1 MSLNAVRKTIGGA
14 ALLVG
19 GLVVSPLAHTDASG
33 PLSPFPLTGAYSA
46 FHKEDRNHISII
58 EISGNYNKELA
69 PGQPNVEP
77 RAVIAR
83 EFFRTH
89 PDRYDFI
96 VAFSSFEFDTGEALA
111 FHWPV
116 QNKVKGIGVP
126 EFDVSNLFGSQG
138 KLQGFTDMAALTRYK
153 TDPLDPEFET
163 VLSVMAHEILHQW
176 ASHVRFRLPD
186 GSVSEGLLGRD
197 NSHWSY
203 LLDTD
208 ASVEY
213 GAQWKDNGDGTFTA
227 VGTRK
232 FFSPLDLYLM
242 GFYRKEEVPP
252 FFLIENPAIDKRQFP
267 QENVTITG
275 TRREVTIDDIVAVEG
290 ERIPSADEAQ
300 KDFRLAFV
308 LLVGPNQT
316 PTDAQMLAMNNIRN
330 AFMTRFAI
338 MTGGRAVAQAFP
350 EALPTVQQGAPT
362 TVVVGDLRP
371 GDALI
376 DDALVWLR
384 GRQTTQGFWMD
395 KSTTRVRDT
404 TSVLRTLVQTDT
416 GFGGAGQAVQW
427 LASQPVAN
435 TDYLARHA
443 TTLSDIGSN
452 AASQRAQLAALQ
464 NSDGGWGLAAGYGSN
479 PFDTALALLALAG
492 FGDVPQAAIDKAAQY
507 LLSKQGAD
515 GGWSSVDGGASRT
528 SVTATVLQALKA
540 AGKAS
545 ATVTSSAVAWIA
557 TKQNADGGF
566 GDSPSTAH
574 DTANVLQTL
583 MTVDA
588 LNGVRAS
595 DASGYLVSRQ
605 TLDGSW
611 EGSSYST
618 ALAVS
623 VLKRFNFPNAI
634 VVAPIV
640 ATPAQP
646 RDGDRVALSV
656 TVRNDGNVPMPASVL
671 RIYDGD
677 PAAGGTAVGADVA
690 IPVIAPQG
698 AFTFSPLWDT
708 FDKAGAHTL
717 FAVVDPAN
725 VHTETSKRDNRA
737 SLAIVVQPAADQADL
752 ALATT
757 DIAITPAQ
765 PNALPTTLGIS
776 ATVRNSG
783 KTDAPNVRVVLWE
796 GAIGSGVMIGDTVV
810 SVPGRS
816 TAVAN
821 FTYVLR
827 KSGSTT
833 FNVQADPDGVIAE
846 ANETNN
852 AADAVVT
859 TAPAIDLE
867 ITNADVVLDKN
878 PAYLGN
884 DVNFKVT
891 LRNRGTLESPS
902 VAVRYSITD
911 GNTTTELRT
920 NTVQIKEGAT
930 VEQNIAWRVDRVGT
944 LTFTAQLD
952 SAGLVPEIDEGNNAG
967 SAIFSATAAVGP
979 NLAVSYQ
986 DFTFNPNPAHEGYD
1000 ATLSAV
1006 VRNTGNVDA
1015 TNVVVAFY
1023 NGDPTIGG
1031 VQVGTTQTIPLLA
1044 AGASVTATTIWPQVP
1059 ASGAKVMFVSAD
1071 PQNTI
1076 AEGIEDDNL
1085 AFNLLDVLS
1094 LPDLAITAGDI
1105 QLSPSFPKTGD
1116 TVSLTARV
1124 TNLGQQ
1130 GASNIV
1136 VRAFDGDPAAG
1147 GVQIGGDEVLPSI
1160 AGFGAGVVSFNWNL
1174 GATAGSR
1181 PVVVQVDPASAIVE
1195 RNRVNNSARKDTA
1208 VQDGNL
1214 FATNVYFSPDGD
1226 GVKDNTQFFFR
1237 LATPTTASVVVLNK
1251 QDKVV
1256 RTYSGALFTNI
1267 TDGNATWDGLDDLG
1281 RLVSD
1286 GDYRMRVLDAGGSMQ
1301 GEVFVHL
1308 DTNRSSLLQ
1317 AAGTKYESFNNLTC
1331 ELPNIRE
1338 RKITQD
1344 DETIAFVIDTG
1355 TSAQSPY
1362 PKGVYRMAGNG
1373 TEIRAIVPES
1383 WFGSGRYP
1391 SQLAFAANGSA
1402 VAFLASQS
1410 VYPYRRALWVVD
1422 GDGKNLRE
1430 IIPPFD
1436 RPLNFFFSPD
1446 GKNLFVSFA
1455 DDNQVRL
1462 IPLNGA
1468 PQRIVYSSRPN
1479 SIDPFRLKLSADGNK
1494 LALVDFNLDG
1504 NYQGAV
1510 VVVDVRTGAHAE
1522 VSARATNLYDM
1533 HFSWSRDG
1541 NRIATLD
1548 PNAWEIL
1555 VSDRNGNLIR
1565 RIEPPLMPTPDQ
1577 GSELRNLQWAANGA
1591 ELAFTARVYGSNGG
1605 GDFGFGIARVAVVPG
1620 AGGGGTPTDPGGVY
1634 VADLVTGKVE
1644 KAAPFRAEG
1653 FGCFECFSY
1662 HVSTWD
1668 GKQWVE
1674 RGVLHYGMHYQEK
1687 RLDLSRFLPDG
1698 NGDYRVRIRQQGLEA
1713 AHVEQ
1718 VTLVANG
1725 ARVLPSSALHLG
1737 NNRDVL
1743 AKVLYPDHEVLDLF
1757 GAEMEVR
1764 WPGMAG
1770 GKIELAL
1777 NAREEELSKRKT
1789 LPFSYPAGTTHTYTY
1804 AIRGNRPMTV
1814 DGNQTA
1820 QDGLGDPLFKVFS
1833 RPGTGHPPAEVY
1845 GYVQSDSQYLYGAL
1859 DFTVDN
1865 TEDGDNDWGAM
1876 RVRVGNAWK
1885 EFRITASDRRYG
1897 AVGFVH
1903 TGMVHHTHKYYE
1915 FKIPLTEIGFGE
1927 GDTVDVAF
1935 QAYGTAAIVIDEP
1948 STGLSPYGQLLWAPG
1963 ERSLVYTGS
1972 SYWDST
1978 VGIFLDKG
1986 NAVRALFENWNSNLS
2001 NPEFSPTGR
2010 QLLFSSG
2017 KAVLDPTSTCYQQ
2030 GWSDN
2035 WSFKTLLNLTAD
2047 LRAIRSAKVGGILLK
2062 GTASDLNFAG
2072 YALDYA
2078 DAASPNSWNP
2088 IAPASGQPIV
2098 DDLFTTWVPPGPGTY
2113 FVRLSVEDLAGNK
2126 RQTIKRVSWSDA
2138 PSITDLYRTPAFIS
2152 PNGDGVQDAAT
2163 IHYRVLEPVH
2173 LEFNF
2178 YNKLGDRV
2186 RTIARDH
2193 SVIGAE
2199 IDLIWDGR
2207 DDRGLPVADGEY
2219 RMTVQN
2225 YEFFITVDATP
2236 PALTIA
2242 LGDAYRPLRIEVAP
2256 NVFQD
2261 IVSFYQPPLGDP
2273 PFITGI
2279 LKWSVLDTNYRDSI
2293 VEKRAGDGVNAWQLL
2308 YDRDPRERGIGELKT
2323 RELSPADFT
2332 GSTFRAHGSDL
2343 AGNEASAQTP
2353 LAKQELVVHH
2363 FGNFGFNPRKRE
2375 AIGAS
2380 YFEGPTRENL
2390 RTAVLS
2396 MLKAPSTKNEGGY
2409 FKPINT
2415 IPYVPLLSETVDVLP
2430 LQIEHGKA
2438 WFQVGETMRGG
2449 IVQLF
2454 VEFRLPTD
2462 TMWRNGQLVDFLS
2475 YSREMIQLPG
2485 GSVEPVYMPDLSN
2498 AIAPYD
2504 FAATW
2509 DMNGVEAGKTYIV
2522 RLRAIDTEGAAHYS
2536 NAFRFH
2542 TQAVVF
2548 HGLGSESPESDLQ
2561 YLVPAMKRNPPA
2573 PEDYVLWGQE
2583 FIGEPIAEV
2592 RLFVSSTEDP
2602 RYATP
2607 RQVDNVFAYPDG
2619 GFTFNTR
2626 ELESCKTYFGTLEL
2640 RSDATIDPVTG
2651 ERAYRTYSTTGK
2663 PFSIPCLKLGTTIEP
2678 VPADGCDMPSKN
2690 LIEIRLTPM
2699 ALDGAELKLLTLSRT
2714 LPDVGEDVLFNVNQ
2728 PKTNEPPPLV
2738 PRYVYLYGLDTSGL
2752 AEGDYQFPARLI
2764 NVNDQEIV
2772 SPVSVRVDH
2781 TPADVALTYPQEG
2794 QRLCGV
2800 PVTWPDGSVH
2810 NLLPIE
2816 GTITDAGGF
2825 HYQLE
2830 VGQGANPTAFS
2841 QFHDSRLLDSKQVA
2855 LGQQSTAAFGNY
2867 HLNRRAGHLGSLVDL
2882 NGEITL
2888 SLRAPDWGGYERCAK
2903 TTFYFDGKVERLP
2916 ATIDR
2921 KLISPNGDT
2930 LFDDVTIKY
2939 GVEEAVTLDA
2949 EVYRATR
2956 DPSTGVISIVGGP
2969 VRSLARNRS
2978 ILPGEESVSW
2988 DGRDD
2993 AGATVADGQYAIQ
3006 LNYKD
3011 ACGNRA
3017 KQQFDVEV
3025 DNTPPAIAIL
3035 YPKATDPLPL
3045 MVEIQGTVTDA
3056 HIAGYR
3062 TDYGVGS
3069 FADAWVPLK
3078 AGQGNVAV
3086 PAVLAVWNTYGFE
3099 GPHAIRVIA
3108 SDTVGN
3114 QREVAVPLNLAVRA
3128 NIISYLEVT
3137 PDLFSP
3143 NGDAKRETAAVRIG
3157 LDQNALV
3164 TVAILD
3170 AGGTPVRSLADAQTA
3185 AKGSLSINWDG
3196 RNDAGTVL
3204 PDGTY
3209 TVGLVAALASNPLVR
3224 QEEKVSVILDA
3235 TAPAIDITRP
3245 LAGFVPAV
3253 GGMIGSIQDLHLGE
3267 YTAAITSTPA
3277 APIWE
3282 TLDSGNTNRLNS
3294 VLGSLQDRPEGEYAL
3309 KIDAKD
3315 QGEIVS
3321 AKIVP
3326 FIIDSTPPKAS
3337 ITAPA
3342 AGSIVG
3348 IKKSPVNIAGTLEE
3362 KYLKIYKLN
3371 VGNGD
3376 APTVWTELAAGTAL
3390 PLPSVVKAWDVG
3402 ALADGPYTLQ
3412 LHGED
3417 KAGLTGESRVA
3428 VIVDNTP
3435 PTAIITIPAE
3445 GSYVKEALAIT
3456 GSANDAH
3463 FVDYRLDL
3471 APGAKGT
3478 STRWSEIGTN
3488 AQAVTEGNLLSW
3500 EALPPDGVY
3509 TLKLTAKDAADNAA
3523 HTQVQ
3528 VTVDTHPP
3536 GPPQGL
3542 KAVVENGQD
3551 GHLTWTANTEPDL
3564 AGYAV
3569 YRDGIR
3575 ITPALLAVPAYIDPA
3590 LIEGRYTYTVTAFDH
3605 AGWESAKS
3613 EPATIV
3619 VDVTPPAVS
3628 FAVPSDGSTVSGLLD
3643 VKGTAY
3649 SADDF
3654 KEYRLYV
3661 GDGVAPTGWQLLR
3674 RSPVPVLADVL
3685 SQWNTVVLAEGAPFT
3700 LKLEAEDINGNVGI
3714 AFTHVTID
3722 NLPPAAPTGL
3732 VATPSGA
3739 NVQLTWNA
3747 NTEPDLLGYLV
3758 FRDERIANAQG
3769 VVVGSLQPYAVVTTS
3784 YPDLSLPDGPY
3795 TYTIIAIDKAG
3806 NISPPSLPASVTI
3819 DTRPPHA
3826 VIVQPLDGFAFDQSL
3841 YVLATTVDSDV
3852 AHVQF
3857 QYKAPTDTV
3866 WSNVGTADTAAPYEA
3881 NWAPTGLPYGTYEL
3895 RAVATDLGNRVDSA
3909 PTSVNVIY
3917 KDLTKPAVVVGLS
3930 NQVNGG
3936 QVILAW
3942 TANSETDL
3950 AGYHIDRVTT
3960 NGSRVRLTA
3969 IPHAAT
3975 TYADM
3980 GLNDATY
3987 RYTVIAIDT
3996 SDNAAAESAPS
4007 EAVVYT
4013 PTLKQPYTPT
4023 KQSVLG
4029 VQGKGVRQ
4037 ATVSGEIANVQGTAP
4052 LVAVE
4057 SDSSGAFAM
4066 ANIPVVAG
4074 SNTLTVRMTDAQG
4087 NISKDASVAVLVAA
4101 APSQPTGV
4109 VAAANALN
4117 VDLTWNANP
4126 EANIIGYRVSRG
4138 AQPAASDAVQT
4149 GLSPSASSVWSSPY
4163 NAVDGL
4169 SWTYWAP
4176 YSHPGNPAA
4185 GQWLAVSW
4193 PEPRVV
4199 TQIDVSWYDNFY
4211 LAIDYD
4217 VEAWSGNAWITVAE
4231 VRGNAAAQNEIKL
4244 AQPYRTTQARVVIRK
4259 IKAAEA
4265 DYQAVRLS
4273 ELRVL
4278 YADYVAATNYTDPTT
4293 DGQYEYTVT
4302 ALNQYGFESIPSA
4315 PARVAVGDVTAPDA
4329 VTLSAAV
4336 AVADVTLTWSA
4347 SASPDVTHYDLYR
4360 DGALLA
4366 SHSDLANLAYVDR
4379 GVRNGSYVYTVK
4391 ALDAAGNTSVASNE
4405 AMAVVAVAPPPAP
4418 ISLAITVPAIGGA
4431 LDLAW
4436 NPAAGSTPPGY
4447 RVLRASTAGGPYAP
4461 VADVANASLRDSGL
4475 ANGVRYFYV
4484 VLALDSFGNTSIA
4497 SNEASGVPI
4506 DTVAPVVSLHYPA
4519 LPGRLFVTDKAVT
4532 AVIGMT
4538 EPGAAV
4544 TLFQNGQALDAV
4556 TALPAAELRTAP
4568 FSTDYDTTPLSP
4580 DGRLAAFI
4588 NSNNELAIYDFAAQT
4603 QSTVSALNDSNQHF
4617 SWSADGKQL
4626 IFVDRD
4632 SRTFNYLVRAYRL
4645 SDGTTSNVIDA
4656 NADHIRTAVL
4666 SPNGSTLAVVG
4677 RRFSESGLWRVDVA
4691 TNAWVLLLADDVWS
4705 FDAGSLAW
4713 SSDSNQIAYRRSGQA
4728 PAIETINASSGTVNV
4743 VESNSGDSNPR
4754 WSPDGSALL
4763 YTAMRA
4769 GIEQVWHYNT
4779 TTQTA
4784 RALTRDDIWSYEPVW
4799 TQDGRAF
4806 VYSNDNNEL
4815 RLQSL
4820 AGDDARVIAS
4830 GDPNSGYVYG
4840 LQSVR
4845 SGYLAAWLD
4854 NKLVR
4859 IAPPGRFE
4867 YPATMLEVGDNIF
4880 SATARDVSGNISEQ
4894 SPAMIVNYRVQD
4906 RADLVLT
4913 DKDIRILPAA
4923 PALGEAAR
4931 ISITVRNL
4939 GAAAAPAS
4947 EMSLLVVDP
4956 AGRTTTLISG
4966 FAVNPLSPNAS
4977 QSVSADWR
4985 VEAGEGAY
4993 HIVAIADVSNALAE
5007 VSEANNLGLR
5017 TLAVAGSS
5025 LPQVRA
5031 ATDKSRYEANDEVV
5045 ASATIT
5051 NNGESFAGRIELAIE
5066 DSGGYLVRKILSK
5079 PISLAYATNITE
5091 AAHWNAGNT
5100 FAGNYQLRASLYDNA
5115 NALVGEAVAPFAIGA
5130 VAALNANVNTDR
5142 ALYTANDNVHAVG
5155 TISYVNGNS
5164 LLTAV
5169 EARLRI
5175 SNPGGAVV
5183 REASVALGDLL
5194 PDAVGELTLDWNTGV
5209 ATPGEYAVT
5218 VSAEQN
5224 SVVLATATTRF
5235 TVAIGTTQLAG
5246 NLDLSDTAPAAGNPV
5261 AIAYTVEN
5269 KGNAALTQL
5278 PILLRVL
5285 DATTQ
5290 AVLFDQRVLRDVG
5303 LAASAQGTATFSTVG
5318 LPLKTYTVVLQAEQ
5332 SEGNAVNIVTL
5343 KTGSFD
5349 VVDRTPPQVDLRQPL
5364 NNGFLRGDAT
5374 ATVFAL
5380 DSLSRVRVTE
5390 ISLDGGAWMQ
5400 APVNNAAASLYGSLL
5415 PGLVEGPH
5423 TIHARAVDAWG
5434 NIGQSTT
5441 FNFIVDNTPPQ
5452 IAITGVTNGGMY
5464 NTDRVPVITIEEP
5477 YLDRAFTTLNGMP
5490 YISGTP
5496 VTAEGSYYL
5505 VAQATDKAGN
5515 ATRHDTAFDIDKTAP
5530 VIVVTGVDNGGAY
5543 NRDVTPVISATD
5555 AHLKSVSATLD
5566 SVAFSSGTVIAT
5578 EGVHELVLTADDAAG
5593 NIAIDTISFVI
5604 DKTGPTVVFTYP
5616 ADGATL
5622 ATRNSEVRGRTEPN
5636 ATVFF
5641 SAGTY
5646 QTQVLADG
5654 AGTFTVAQV
5663 ALNEGPNVLSAY
5675 ARDRADNVGPA
5686 SSITVHV
5693 GATAELE
5700 AQLLPPSS
5708 VLVWIPRAGGSHC
5721 HEHDDKHDDAHSR
5734 TSTKDGDDDDH
5745 DRECQSHAD
5754 SSKDSVANTDYT
5766 SLLQL
5771 VDAALKLER
5780 AYYTI
5785 VHDEQ
5790 AFVHA
5795 MRSGR
5800 YRTFVLAELHP
5811 GQTASH
5817 CEDGED
5823 SESSG
5828 AKSAS
5833 KKVEDCEDDDNSTG
5847 PALLKIADDTHL
5859 AIRAHVAAGTGLVL
5873 IKNHPDN
5880 NEHWLEV
5887 AGAKP
5892 KGVNTKLEQVVLV
5905 ETPASRAGTWLT
5917 GGYGL
5922 RLKVTGGTAV
5932 GKLLP
5937 DGNYPGLVINTYE
5950 SGRVAWLPFNPAS
5963 FKDVDGAKGVIADA
5977 VRFARPVS
5985 VSTTAGS
5992 VVELRWTASKLQ
6004 PTFEAR
6010 FDERLSMGGIM
6021 LYAWDGDVV
6030 GATEGTWTTRIA
6042 SKRSDFRALVRLPL
6056 SVGTYSSHA
6065 RLSRM
6070 EGTIAM
6076 LLREKDFEFSVSR
6089 DQTELGNDAMNTLM
6103 HLSVG
6108 SRDRN
6113 KLQKAIEFLQLA
6125 LIAPQ
6130 SSRAELERIIGH
6142 LLDAIEA
6149 VDAMSGSSPA
6159 VIAKIGLLLQMY
6171 ELAWSGSP

>member
-14 ALLVG
+14 ALLVA
-19 GLVVSPLAHTDASG
+19 GLVVSPLAHADASG

-69 PGQPNVEP
+69 PGQQNVEP

-197 NSHWSY
+197 NAHWSY

-208 ASVEY
+208 ASVQY

-252 FFLIENPAIDKRQFP
+252 FFLIENPAIDKRQLP

-290 ERIPSADEAQ
+290 ERIPGADEAQ

-362 TVVVGDLRP
+362 TVVGGDLRP

-384 GRQTTQGFWMD
+384 GRQTAQGFWMD
-395 KSTTRVRDT
+395 KSSTRVRDT

-443 TTLSDIGSN
+443 RTLSDIGSN
-452 AASQRAQLAALQ
+452 AADQRAQLAALQ

-479 PFDTALALLALAG
+479 PFDTALALSALAG
-492 FGDVPQAAIDKAAQY
+492 FGDIPQAAIDKATQY

-545 ATVTSSAVAWIA
+545 ATVTANAVAWIA
-557 TKQNADGGF
+557 TKQNPDGGF

-574 DTANVLQTL
+574 DTANVLHTL

-690 IPVIAPQG
+690 IPVIAPQA

-783 KTDAPNVRVVLWE
+783 KTDAPNARVVLWQ
-796 GAIGSGVMIGDTVV
+796 GSIGSGVMIGDTVV

-816 TAVAN
+816 TAVTN

-827 KSGSTT
+827 KSGSTV

-846 ANETNN
+846 ANEANN

-859 TAPAIDLE
+859 TAPSIDLE
-867 ITNADVVLDKN
+867 ITNADVVLDKT
-878 PAYLGN
+878 PVYLGD

-891 LRNRGTLESPS
+891 LRNRGTLESPGVS
-902 VAVRYSITD
+902 VRYSVTD

-967 SAIFSATAAVGP
+967 SAVFSATAAVGP

-986 DFTFNPNPAHEGYD
+986 EFTFNPNPAHEGYD
-1000 ATLSAV
+1000 ATISAV

-1015 TNVVVAFY
+1015 ANVVVAFY

-1059 ASGAKVMFVSAD
+1059 APGAKVMFVSVD
-1071 PQNTI
+1071 PLNTI
-1076 AEGIEDDNL
+1076 AESIEDDNF

-1130 GASNIV
+1130 DASSVV

-1147 GVQIGGDEVLPSI
+1147 GVQIGGDQVLPSI
-1160 AGFGAGVVSFNWNL
+1160 AGFGAGIVSFNWNL
-1174 GATAGSR
+1174 GTTAGSR
-1181 PVVVQVDPASAIVE
+1181 PVVVQVDPASAVLE
-1195 RNRVNNSARKDTA
+1195 RNRANNSARKDTA

-1226 GVKDNTQFFFR
+1226 GVKDTTQFFFR

-1286 GDYRMRVLDAGGSMQ
+1286 GEYRMRVLDAGGSMQ

-1355 TSAQSPY
+1355 TSAQSAY

-1383 WFGSGRYP
+1383 WFGPGRRP
-1391 SQLAFAANGSA
+1391 TQLAFAANGST
-1402 VAFLASQS
+1402 VAFLASES
-1410 VYPYRRALWVVD
+1410 AYPYRRALWVAD
-1422 GDGKNLRE
+1422 GNGKNLRE
-1430 IIPPFD
+1430 VFPPFD
-1436 RPLNFFFSPD
+1436 RSMNFLLSPD
-1446 GKNLFVSFA
+1446 GRNLIVSFA
-1455 DDNQVRL
+1455 DENRVRM

-1468 PQRIVYSSRPN
+1468 SERDLYTSRSN
-1479 SIDPFRLKLSADGNK
+1479 RIDPFSLTLSPDGRK
-1494 LALVDFNLDG
+1494 LALRDFDLDG

-1510 VVVDVRTGAHAE
+1510 MVVDIQTGARGE
-1522 VSARATNLYDM
+1522 VSARTGNLYDVS
-1533 HFSWSRDG
+1533 FLWSRDG
-1541 NRIATLD
+1541 SRIAALD

-1565 RIEPPLMPTPDQ
+1565 RIEPPIMPTPDQ
-1577 GSELRNLQWAANGA
+1577 RSELRNLQWAANGA
-1591 ELAFTARVYGSNGG
+1591 ELAFTARVYGGNGG
-1605 GDFGFGIARVAVVPG
+1605 GPFGFGTARVAVVPG

-1634 VADLVTGKVE
+1634 VADLLTGKVE

-1687 RLDLSRFLPDG
+1687 RLDLSRFLPDS

-1777 NAREEELSKRKT
+1777 NAREEELSKRQT
-1789 LPFSYPAGTTHTYTY
+1789 LPFSYPADTTHTYTY

-1876 RVRVGNAWK
+1876 RVRVSNAWK

-1927 GDTVDVAF
+1927 GDTVEVAF

-1978 VGIFLDKG
+1978 VGIFLDEG

-2001 NPEFSPTGR
+2001 DPEFSPTGR

-2030 GWSDN
+2030 GWSDD

-2072 YALDYA
+2072 YTLDYA
-2078 DAASPNSWNP
+2078 DATSPNSWNP
-2088 IAPASGQPIV
+2088 IAPASGQPII

-2126 RQTIKRVSWSDA
+2126 RQTIKRVSWSDT

-2152 PNGDGVQDAAT
+2152 PNGDGAQDAAT

-2186 RTIARDH
+2186 RTIVRNH

-2219 RMTVQN
+2219 RMTVQS

-2242 LGDAYRPLRIEVAP
+2242 LGDAYRSLRLPDSSE
-2256 NVFQD
+2256 
-2261 IVSFYQPPLGDP
+2261 IVDSPLGIGAP
-2273 PFITGI
+2273 LSWT
-2279 LKWSVLDTNYRDSI
+2279 VLDTNYQDSI
-2293 VEKRAGDGVNAWQLL
+2293 VESGVGEAPNTWRTLL
-2308 YDRDPRERGIGELKT
+2308 DPDTYGTSARRF
-2323 RELSPADFT
+2323 LSPSSVT
-2332 GSTFRAHGSDL
+2332 GNRFRVTGSDL
-2343 AGNEASAQTP
+2343 AGNRASAQTA
-2353 LAKQELVVHH
+2353 LAKQELVVYE
-2363 FGNFGFNPRKRE
+2363 FGNFGFNATQRE
-2375 AIGAS
+2375 ILGGL
-2380 YFEGPTRENL
+2380 YFQGPERTNL
-2390 RTAVLS
+2390 RDAV
-2396 MLKAPSTKNEGGY
+2396 TKIENALTIRDPFLDY
-2409 FKPINT
+2409 FKPVSAV
-2415 IPYVPLLSETVDVLP
+2415 PFVPLQSDTLTVKPIQMDL
-2430 LQIEHGKA
+2430 GKA
-2438 WFQVGETMRGG
+2438 RFHVGETIRSG
-2449 IVQLF
+2449 ILQLF
-2454 VEFRLPTD
+2454 VEFKRLRD
-2462 TMWRNGQLVDFLS
+2462 TSWRESALLDYLS
-2475 YSREMIQLPG
+2475 YAPETIP
-2485 GSVEPVYMPDLSN
+2485 SVTGARSVMMPSLSN
-2498 AIAPYD
+2498 TVSDYGFTVI
-2504 FAATW
+2504 W
-2509 DMNGVEAGKTYIV
+2509 DMSGIEAGETYAV
-2522 RLRAIDTEGAAHYS
+2522 RLRGVDAGGASHYS
-2536 NAFRFH
+2536 NAFNLH
-2542 TQAVVF
+2542 TQSLMF
-2548 HGLGSESPESDLQ
+2548 LGFAPMQGAEFAQ
-2561 YLVPAMKRNPPA
+2561 YVAPAMKRNPPEA
-2573 PEDYVLWGQE
+2573 GEHILWGKE
-2583 FIGEPIAEV
+2583 FVGEPLSEV
-2592 RLFVSSTEDP
+2592 RLFVHSADDP

-2607 RQVDNVFAYPDG
+2607 RQVDNSFAYPDG
-2619 GFTFNTR
+2619 SFTFNTR
-2626 ELESCKTYFGTLEL
+2626 DLESCKTYSGSIVARTEE
-2640 RSDATIDPVTG
+2640 TTDPLTG
-2651 ERAYRTYSTTGK
+2651 QKSSRTYTSSREFK
-2663 PFSIPCLKLGTTIEP
+2663 MPCLRIKAKVLP

-2690 LIEIRLTPM
+2690 RVEIGV
-2699 ALDGAELKLLTLSRT
+2699 AIDSLDKSELKLLTLSRT
-2714 LPDVGEDVLFNVNQ
+2714 VPGVGEDIVFNVNKPASETIPDEPRQ
-2728 PKTNEPPPLV
+2728 PAYLH
-2738 PRYVYLYGLDTSGL
+2738 RYMLDTSGL
-2752 AEGDYQFPARLI
+2752 AEGEYLFTARAI
-2764 NVNDQEIV
+2764 NVNDQERV
-2772 SPVSVRVDH
+2772 FSLPVRIDH
-2781 TPADVALTYPQEG
+2781 TPAEIALTYPQEG

-2800 PVTWPDGSVH
+2800 PTTLRDGSLH
-2810 NLLPIE
+2810 NLLSIE
-2816 GTITDAGGF
+2816 GAITDAGGF

-2830 VGQGANPTAFS
+2830 IGSGASPSRFTR
-2841 QFHDSRLLDSKQVA
+2841 FHDSRKLDSKNAVRGLDA
-2855 LGQQSTAAFGNY
+2855 VIEPPLVDY
-2867 HLNRRAGHLGSLVDL
+2867 HLNRQVGELGALVDL
-2882 NGEITL
+2882 DGHFTIA
-2888 SLRAPDWGGYERCAK
+2888 LRAPDFGGYERCTK

-2956 DPSTGVISIVGGP
+2956 DPSTGAISIVGGP
-2969 VRSLARNRS
+2969 LRSLARNRS
-2978 ILPGEESVSW
+2978 VLPGEESLGW

-2993 AGATVADGQYAIQ
+2993 AGATVADGLYAIR

-3035 YPKATDPLPL
+3035 YPKIDDPLRL
-3045 MVEIQGTVTDA
+3045 MVEIQGTVTDPNL
-3056 HIAGYR
+3056 AGYR
-3062 TDYGVGS
+3062 TEYGVES
-3069 FADAWVPLK
+3069 FPEAWAPLK
-3078 AGQGNVAV
+3078 TGLGNVAV
-3086 PAVLAVWNTYGFE
+3086 PTVLAVWNTYGFE
-3099 GPHAIRVIA
+3099 GPHAIRVVA

-3114 QREVAVPLNLAVRA
+3114 TREVAVPLNLAVRA

-3143 NGDAKRETAAVRIG
+3143 NGDAKRESAAVRIG

-3170 AGGTPVRSLADAQTA
+3170 AGGAPVRSLADAQTA

-3235 TAPAIDITRP
+3235 TAPTIDITRP
-3245 LAGFVPAV
+3245 LAGFVPAA

-3267 YTAAITSTPA
+3267 YTASITNTPA

-3282 TLDSGNTNRLNS
+3282 TLDSGNSNRINS

-3428 VIVDNTP
+3428 VIVDNTL
-3435 PTAIITIPAE
+3435 PTATITIPAE
-3445 GSYVKEALAIT
+3445 GSYVKEALAIA

-3488 AQAVTEGNLLSW
+3488 AQAVTDGNLLSW
-3500 EALPPDGVY
+3500 DALPPDGVY
-3509 TLKLTAKDAADNAA
+3509 TLKLTAKDAADNIAD
-3523 HTQVQ
+3523 TQVQ

-3575 ITPALLAVPAYIDPA
+3575 ITPALLAAPAYIDPA

-3700 LKLEAEDINGNVGI
+3700 LKLEGEDINGNIGT
-3714 AFTHVTID
+3714 ALAHVTID

-3806 NISPPSLPASVTI
+3806 NISPPSVPASVTI

-3826 VIVQPLDGFAFDQSL
+3826 VIVQPLDGFAFDQLL

-3852 AHVQF
+3852 ANVQF

-3881 NWAPTGLPYGTYEL
+3881 TWTPTGLPYGTYQL
-3895 RAVATDLGNRVDSA
+3895 RAVATDLGNKVDPA
-3909 PTSVNVIY
+3909 PTSINVVY

-3930 NQVNGG
+3930 HQVNGG
-3936 QVILAW
+3936 QVILSW

-3950 AGYHIDRVTT
+3950 AGYHIDRVST
-3960 NGSRVRLTA
+3960 NGSSVRLTA
-3969 IPHAAT
+3969 TPHTAT

-4029 VQGKGVRQ
+4029 VQGKGVGQ
-4037 ATVSGEIANVQGTAP
+4037 ATVSGEIANVQGAAP

-4057 SDSSGAFAM
+4057 SDSSGAFAV

-4074 SNTLTVRMTDAQG
+4074 SNTLTVRMTDALG
-4087 NISKDASVAVLVAA
+4087 NISKDASVTVLAAA

-4117 VDLTWNANP
+4117 VDLVWNANP
-4126 EANIIGYRVSRG
+4126 EANIIGYRVLRN
-4138 AQPAASDAVQT
+4138 AQPAPADVVQT

-4163 NAVDGL
+4163 NAIDGL
-4169 SWTYWAP
+4169 SRTYWAP

-4193 PEPRVV
+4193 SEPRVV

-4217 VEAWSGNAWITVAE
+4217 VETWSGNTWITVAE
-4231 VRGNAAAQNEIKL
+4231 VRGNTAAQNEIKL
-4244 AQPYRTTQARVVIRK
+4244 AQPYRTTQTRVVIRK
-4259 IKAAEA
+4259 IKAAED
-4265 DYQAVRLS
+4265 DYQALRLS

-4293 DGQYEYTVT
+4293 DGQHEYTVT

-4336 AVADVTLTWSA
+4336 AVADVTLTWGA
-4347 SASPDVTHYDLYR
+4347 SASPDVTRYDLYR

-4431 LDLAW
+4431 LDLTWA
-4436 NPAAGSTPPGY
+4436 PANGSIPSSY
-4447 RVLRASTAGGPYAP
+4447 RVLRALAAGGAYAP
-4461 VADVANASLRDSGL
+4461 VTDVGTTSLHDTGL
-4475 ANGVRYFYV
+4475 TNGVRYFYI
-4484 VLALDSFGNTSIA
+4484 VLALDAFGNVSVG
-4497 SNEASGVPI
+4497 SNEASGVPL
-4506 DTVAPVVSLHYPA
+4506 DTLAPVANLHYPT
-4519 LPGRLFVTDKAVT
+4519 LPGRLLITDKSVT
-4532 AVIGMT
+4532 PIVGMT
-4538 EPGAAV
+4538 EPGATA
-4544 TLFQNGQALDAV
+4544 TLFQNGRAV
-4556 TALPAAELRTAP
+4556 GEIATALTADTR
-4568 FSTDYDTTPLSP
+4568 STQLATGYETASLSP
-4580 DGRLAAFI
+4580 DGRFVAFTT
-4588 NSNNELAIYDFAAQT
+4588 NSGEIAVYDFVAQT
-4603 QSTVSALNDSNQHF
+4603 QSIVTTPNNATDRL
-4617 SWSADGKQL
+4617 SWSADGAQL

-4632 SRTFNYLVRAYRL
+4632 PTSFNYVARAYRFSDRVVRNLTASNEGIVDGATL
-4645 SDGTTSNVIDA
+4645 SADGK
-4656 NADHIRTAVL
+4656 
-4666 SPNGSTLAVVG
+4666 TLAVLG
-4677 RRFSESGLWRVDVA
+4677 REGNQSGIWRVDLATATWTLLVA
-4691 TNAWVLLLADDVWS
+4691 GDTWN
-4705 FDAGSLAW
+4705 FDRDSLEW
-4713 SSDSNQIAYRRSGQA
+4713 SSDSSQIAYLRTGQNA
-4728 PAIETINASSGTVNV
+4728 VIETVNV
-4743 VESNSGDSNPR
+4743 ANGTVSIIEANGGSLPH
-4754 WSPDGSALL
+4754 WSPDGSSLL
-4763 YTAMRA
+4763 YTSVRT
-4769 GIEQVWHYNT
+4769 GVEQVWRYSVAS
-4779 TTQTA
+4779 QTA
-4784 RALTRDDIWSYEPVW
+4784 RALTPDGVSAYEPVW
-4799 TQDGRAF
+4799 TQDGLGF
-4806 VYSNDNNEL
+4806 VYGNDNNEL
-4815 RLQSL
+4815 RMQSL
-4820 AGDDARVIAS
+4820 AGDDVRTLAGGGPSAGYFWKLTSVGSGYISARV
-4830 GDPNSGYVYG
+4830 DDRV
-4840 LQSVR
+4840 
-4845 SGYLAAWLD
+4845 
-4854 NKLVR
+4854 VR
-4859 IAPPGRFE
+4859 IALPGRFE
-4867 YPATMLEVGDNIF
+4867 YPAAMLEEGDNIF
-4880 SATARDVSGNISEQ
+4880 SASARDASGNASGQ
-4894 SPAMIVNYRVQD
+4894 TPAIIINYRVQD
-4906 RADLVLT
+4906 RADLVVT
-4913 DKDIRILPAA
+4913 DKDIKILPTA
-4923 PALGEAAR
+4923 PGLGDAAR
-4931 ISITVRNL
+4931 VSVTVRNL
-4939 GAAAAPAS
+4939 GAIAS
-4947 EMSLLVVDP
+4947 PPTTLSLLAVDP
-4956 AGRTTTLISG
+4956 AGNTRTLISG
-4966 FAVNPLSPNAS
+4966 IAVNALAINAS
-4977 QSVSADWR
+4977 QTLSADWL
-4985 VEAGEGAY
+4985 VDAGAGTY
-4993 HIVAIADVSNALAE
+4993 NIVAIADASNVLPE

-5017 TLAVAGSS
+5017 TLSVAGSA
-5025 LPQVRA
+5025 LPQLIA
-5031 ATDKSRYEANDEVV
+5031 ATDRARYDVNEDVT
-5045 ASATIT
+5045 ASATIQ
-5051 NNGESFAGRIELAIE
+5051 NNGETFNGRVELSIE
-5066 DSGGYLVRKILSK
+5066 DSEGYLVRKILST
-5079 PISLAYATNITE
+5079 PISKLAYATSITETSRWNTGTTFAGSYRLHARLYDNTNNLVTE
-5091 AAHWNAGNT
+5091 AA
-5100 FAGNYQLRASLYDNA
+5100 
-5115 NALVGEAVAPFAIGA
+5115 APFAIGA
-5130 VAALNANVNTDR
+5130 VAALTAQTGIDR
-5142 ALYTANDNVHAVG
+5142 ALYTANDNVQAIGSIV
-5155 TISYVNGNS
+5155 YANGNS

-5175 SNPGGAVV
+5175 SNPAGTVV
-5183 REASVALGDLL
+5183 RETSRILGDLL
-5194 PDAVGELTLDWNTGV
+5194 PGAVGELTLDWNTGV
-5209 ATPGEYAVT
+5209 ETPGQYAVT
-5218 VSAEQN
+5218 LSAEQN
-5224 SVVLATATTRF
+5224 GVTLATANTNF
-5235 TVAIGTTQLAG
+5235 TVAVGTTQLVG
-5246 NLDLSDTAPAAGNPV
+5246 NLQLSDPAPAAGTPEV
-5261 AIAYTVEN
+5261 IAYAVDN
-5269 KGNAALTQL
+5269 KGNAALSQL
-5278 PILLRVL
+5278 PILVRVL

-5290 AVLFDQRVLRDVG
+5290 TVLAEERVLRD
-5303 LAASAQGTATFSTVG
+5303 LALAGSAQGTVTFQTSG
-5318 LPLKTYTVVLQAEQ
+5318 LPFKTYTVVLQAELMHD
-5332 SEGNAVNIVTL
+5332 NAISIVTL
-5343 KTGSFD
+5343 KTTSFN
-5349 VVDRTPPQVDLRQPL
+5349 VVDRTPPQVDVRQPI
-5364 NNGFLRGDAT
+5364 NNGYLRGDAT
-5374 ATVFAL
+5374 ATAFAL
-5380 DSLSRVRVTE
+5380 DSLSRVQAVA
-5390 ISLDGGAWMQ
+5390 ISVDGGVWTQ
-5400 APVNNAAASLYGSLL
+5400 APVNNAAASLYGNLL
-5415 PGLVEGPH
+5415 PGLTEGPH
-5423 TIHARAVDAWG
+5423 TIVARAVDTWG
-5434 NIGQSTT
+5434 NIGISTLLS
-5441 FNFIVDNTPPQ
+5441 FVVDNTAPR
-5452 IAITGVTNGGMY
+5452 IDVTGVANGAIY
-5464 NTDRVPVITIEEP
+5464 NTDRVPMITIEEL
-5477 YLDRAFTTLNGMP
+5477 YLDRAFITLNGAAFV
-5490 YISGTP
+5490 SGTP
-5496 VTAEGSYYL
+5496 VTAEGTYNL
-5505 VAQATDKAGN
+5505 TVQATDKAGN
-5515 ATRHDTAFDIDKTAP
+5515 SARRDTVFDIDKTAP
-5530 VIVVTGVDNGGAY
+5530 IIVVTGVDDGRAY
-5543 NRDVTPVISATD
+5543 NRDVIPVIGATD
-5555 AHLKSVSATLD
+5555 AHLKSVSATLNG
-5566 SVAFSSGTVIAT
+5566 VAFNAGTPIAA
-5578 EGVHELVLTADDAAG
+5578 EGSYELVVVADDTAG
-5593 NIAIDTISFVI
+5593 NIATLVVRFVL
-5604 DKTGPTVVFTYP
+5604 DKTAPAVIFTYP

-5622 ATRNSEVRGRTEPN
+5622 ASRNSDVRGRTEPN

-5646 QTQVLADG
+5646 QAQVLADSAG
-5654 AGTFTVAQV
+5654 AFTVAQV
-5663 ALNEGPNVLSAY
+5663 ALNDGPNVLSAY
-5675 ARDRADNVGPA
+5675 ARDRADNTGAVN
-5686 SSITVHV
+5686 SITVHV
-5693 GATAELE
+5693 ASAELD
-5700 AQLLPPSS
+5700 AKVLAAPT
-5708 VLVWIPRAGGSHC
+5708 VLVWMPKSDGGAQC
-5721 HEHDDKHDDAHSR
+5721 HEHDEEHDDGHRYARSLSPHEHE
-5734 TSTKDGDDDDH
+5734 DDH
-5745 DRECQSHAD
+5745 HRECDERD
-5754 SSKDSVANTDYT
+5754 SDATDAVGNGHYAG
-5766 SLLQL
+5766 LLQL
-5771 VDAALKLER
+5771 IDVALKSEQ

-5785 VHDEQ
+5785 VHDEA
-5790 AFVHA
+5790 AFIRA

-5800 YRTFVLAELHP
+5800 YRTFVLGDLHP
-5811 GQTASH
+5811 GQAFRRCEASH
-5817 CEDGED
+5817 DGKL
-5823 SESSG
+5823 G
-5828 AKSAS
+5828 
-5833 KKVEDCEDDDNSTG
+5833 DCHDEDDNDNEAAG
-5847 PALLKIADDTHL
+5847 RGLLKISEDTRWE
-5859 AIRAHVAAGTGLVL
+5859 IRANVAAGTGLVL
-5873 IKNHPDN
+5873 IKTHPEN
-5880 NEHWLEV
+5880 SEHWV
-5887 AGAKP
+5887 DMAGAKP
-5892 KGVNTKLEQVVLV
+5892 MGAIPKLAQVVLV
-5905 ETPASRAGTWLT
+5905 ESPASRAGSWLAN
-5917 GGYGL
+5917 GFGL
-5922 RLKVTGGTAV
+5922 RLKVQGGTPI

-5937 DGNYPGLVINTYE
+5937 NGGYPGLVVNTYGA
-5950 SGRVAWLPFNPAS
+5950 GRVAWVPFNPATLT
-5963 FKDVDGAKGVIADA
+5963 DLEGAKRVIIDA
-5977 VRFARPVS
+5977 VRFGRPVNA
-5985 VSTTAGS
+5985 STSAGS
-5992 VVELRWTASKLQ
+5992 VVEIRWTASKLQ
-6004 PTFEAR
+6004 PPLQVQ
-6010 FDERLSMGGIM
+6010 FDERLSTGMTL
-6021 LYAWDGDVV
+6021 LYAWDGAVV
-6030 GATEGTWTTRIA
+6030 NSTAAKWTLPVVSDRQ
-6042 SKRSDFRALVRLPL
+6042 DFRALVRLPIE
-6056 SVGTYSSHA
+6056 VGTYFSQA

-6070 EGTIAM
+6070 DSGIATTM
-6076 LLREKDFEFSVSR
+6076 REKDFSLIVVR
-6089 DQTELGNDAMNTLM
+6089 GQTELEIDAMDTLM
-6103 HLSVG
+6103 QLSVG
-6108 SRDRN
+6108 NKDRN
-6113 KLQKAIEFLQLA
+6113 KLQKAIEFVQLA
-6125 LIAPQ
+6125 MIAPQ
-6130 SSRAELERIIGH
+6130 SSRAEIERIIGY
-6142 LLDAIEA
+6142 LLEAIEA
-6149 VDAMSGSSPA
+6149 VDDMSGNSPE
-6159 VIAKIGLLLQMY
+6159 VIGKIGQMLAAY
-6171 ELAWSGSP
+6171 EMAWSELP